1 MDPLRCLARLALG
14 ALAFLSLSNATAHA
28 KAVEA
33 PSASVE
39 RAAWIE
45 TYAVKHETAAVLAE
59 RYGVA
64 EEDIIRWNS
73 LVADE
78 DGRYVHSGARLR
90 IRARAFPSPRQ
101 RARHRVREDETLE
114 SIAER
119 YGVRADELL
128 IWNPWL
134 VQGDKPRRLR
144 AKMQLTIWAPSSVAG
159 PGGATRG
166 PAIPEFSVP
175 PDQPVATS
183 RGRPHKGRLIDG
195 AALPVNESLYTIRF
209 ERLAFGTTLAVLNI
223 QRALAS
229 FRYETAYPGT
239 IYIGAMSRKTG
250 RRLRPHKSH
259 QSGRDV
265 DVRLPAMPYATRTQ
279 KLREWEVDW
288 HATWALI
295 RAFAETGEVQQI
307 FLEMKFWRRLRK
319 AAVEMGTPDAEIAS
333 IMRTY
338 VRHSR
343 GHVAHIHVRFVCSE
357 AAEYCRD

>member
-134 VQGDKPRRLR
+134 VQGEKRRKLR
-144 AKMQLTIWAPSSVAG
+144 APAADRTHLPARVAER
-159 PGGATRG
+159 GA
-166 PAIPEFSVP
+166 
-175 PDQPVATS
+175 
-183 RGRPHKGRLIDG
+183 HGRLVPG
-195 AALPVNESLYTIRF
+195 EELVC
-209 ERLAFGTTLAVLNI
+209 AF
-223 QRALAS
+223 
-229 FRYETAYPGT
+229 P
-239 IYIGAMSRKTG
+239 
-250 RRLRPHKSH
+250 
-259 QSGRDV
+259 
-265 DVRLPAMPYATRTQ
+265 
-279 KLREWEVDW
+279 
-288 HATWALI
+288 
-295 RAFAETGEVQQI
+295 
-307 FLEMKFWRRLRK
+307 
-319 AAVEMGTPDAEIAS
+319 
-333 IMRTY
+333 
-338 VRHSR
+338 
-343 GHVAHIHVRFVCSE
+343 
-357 AAEYCRD
+357 